1 MSLPPEQISI
11 KRRREEEPPDT
22 LYIQSEMHQTK
33 RRFTDFVFQRV
44 QVKASDLR
52 AGHSP
57 SPSVP
62 AAPLQRPIRTPRAAS
77 TSNFPTLGSGGGGGG
92 GVPLVRATSPGA
104 EIRDAK
110 RVAAARREQEE
121 KFQRALRSSPVTHDT
136 PDTKS
141 TTSSGRGSPAP
152 SVAPSRAVRRFQISR
167 SSSAFSPLRGM
178 GGGVQK
184 RRDGGV
190 AVLVEKLRR
199 EPHSRQ
205 ASRVADAATRADQA
219 EVKAP
224 SMGTASQGPS
234 VSRPRKRPVVNRAE
248 RQWREQQ
255 QTAIATAKL
264 NISQSLDEGARNQQR
279 GDWDN
284 ESDRLAVALE
294 RIALELDG
302 EVDTTTPEPTA
313 TPPTPPVVSSGL
325 HPVALPKPPLK
336 YLPRTPNQHRPAPV
350 ERDAPGPDAE
360 ESDEDYV
367 YDMYIR
373 RPLAEGRLTDPVA
386 DLERGRGKDVDSTR
400 PDIGVIV
407 ITQEDEEYW
416 ETFATDDEDE
426 AWDSEDG
433 DSNGKAQ
440 RYYFGPNPG

>member
-57 SPSVP
+57 NPSVP
-62 AAPLQRPIRTPRAAS
+62 AAPSQRPIRTPRAAS

-92 GVPLVRATSPGA
+92 VPLVRATSPGA

-110 RVAAARREQEE
+110 RLAAARREQEE
-121 KFQRALRSSPVTHDT
+121 KLQRALRSSPITHDT

-152 SVAPSRAVRRFQISR
+152 SVTPSRAVRRFQISR
-167 SSSAFSPLRGM
+167 SSSAFTPLRGT

-184 RRDGGV
+184 RREGGV

-205 ASRVADAATRADQA
+205 ASRVADAAAQADQP

-224 SMGTASQGPS
+224 SVGTASQGPS
-234 VSRPRKRPVVNRAE
+234 ASRARKRPVVNRAE

-255 QTAIATAKL
+255 QTAIATAKQ
-264 NISQSLDEGARNQQR
+264 NISQSLDQGARNQQR

-302 EVDTTTPEPTA
+302 GMDTAAPAPTTTQSP
-313 TPPTPPVVSSGL
+313 PPVASPGPS
-325 HPVALPKPPLK
+325 PVALPKPPLK
-336 YLPRTPNQHRPAPV
+336 YPPRTPNQHRPAPP
-350 ERDAPGPDAE
+350 ERGAPGPDAE

-373 RPLAEGRLTDPVA
+373 RPLAERRLTDPVA
-386 DLERGRGKDVDSTR
+386 DLERGRGKDIDPTR

-407 ITQEDEEYW
+407 ITPEDEEYW

-440 RYYFGPNPG
+440 RYHLPFNPR